1 MPQMAPMNW
10 LFLYMFFFVI
20 LIMFN
25 FMTYYMF
32 LLKNNNLSL
41 NKINKKNYSWK
52 W

>member
-10 LFLYMFFFVI
+10 LTLYLFFLFI

-32 LLKNNNLSL
+32 LLKNKFNIK
-41 NKINKKNYSWK
+41 NKIYSNNFSWK